1 MTEASTTVSFSM
13 PGGTGAAAIA
23 RRSVISIEAGLP
35 LGVRHRVALMLSE
48 LVANAVQH
56 GGAGPTEVVEVRV
69 ASSAHRVRVEVIDPG
84 WHDGEPHPRIQHA
97 DGGYGLVLI
106 EHLSDVWGREAT
118 ADGGSLAWFELD
130 LDGLEAT

>member
-1 MTEASTTVSFSM
+1 M

-56 GGAGPTEVVEVRV
+56 GGASPTETVEVRV
-69 ASSAHRVRVEVIDPG
+69 ASTPGRVRVEVIDPG
-84 WHDGEPHPRIQHA
+84 WQGVDPPLRIQHP
-97 DGGYGLVLI
+97 DGGYGLLLV
-106 EHLSDVWGREAT
+106 EHLSDGWGREAT
-118 ADGGSLAWFELD
+118 PAGGSLAWFELD
-130 LDGLEAT
+130 LDGLDES

>member
-1 MTEASTTVSFSM
+1 MTEPNTVSFSM

-56 GGAGPTEVVEVRV
+56 GGAGHNEILEVRV
-69 ASSAHRVRVEVIDPG
+69 ESTAQRVRVEVVDPG
-84 WHDGEPHPRIQHA
+84 WHGEAPPPRIQHP
-97 DGGYGLVLI
+97 DGGYGLLLV
-106 EHLSDVWGREAT
+106 EHLSDGWGREAT
-118 ADGGSLAWFELD
+118 AAGGSLAWFELD
-130 LDGLEAT
+130 LDGLQEF

>member
-1 MTEASTTVSFSM
+1 MTEAKTVSFSM

-35 LGVRHRVALMLSE
+35 LGLRHRVALMLSE

-56 GGAGPTEVVEVRV
+56 GGAGPAAVLEVRV
-69 ASSAHRVRVEVIDPG
+69 ASSVRRVRVEVIDPG
-84 WHDGEPHPRIQHA
+84 WDGDEPPERIQHP

-106 EHLSDVWGREAT
+106 EHLSDGWGREAT
-118 ADGGSLAWFELD
+118 AEGGSLAWFELD
-130 LDGLEAT
+130 LDGLDET

>member
-1 MTEASTTVSFSM
+1 MSEANIVSFSM

-23 RRSVISIEAGLP
+23 RRSVISFETGLP

-69 ASSAHRVRVEVIDPG
+69 ESRPNRVRVEVLDPG
-84 WHDGEPHPRIQHA
+84 WRGAEPPQRIQHP
-97 DGGYGLVLI
+97 DGGYGLLLV
-106 EHLSDVWGREAT
+106 EHLSNGGGCEAT
-118 ADGGSLAWFELD
+118 PYGGSLAWFELD
-130 LDGLEAT
+130 LDGLDAV

>member
-1 MTEASTTVSFSM
+1 MTEAKTVSFAI

-56 GGAGPTEVVEVRV
+56 GGGGPTEVVEVRV
-69 ASSAHRVRVEVIDPG
+69 ASSADRVRVEVIDPG
-84 WHDGEPHPRIQHA
+84 WHGVEPPQRIQHP
-97 DGGYGLVLI
+97 DGGYGLLLI
-106 EHLSDVWGREAT
+106 EHLSDGWGREAT
-118 ADGGSLAWFELD
+118 AEGGSLAWFELD
-130 LDGLEAT
+130 LDGLDES

>member
-1 MTEASTTVSFSM
+1 MTEAKTVSFSM

-35 LGVRHRVALMLSE
+35 LGLRHRVALMLSE

-56 GGAGPTEVVEVRV
+56 GGAGPTEVVQVRV
-69 ASSAHRVRVEVIDPG
+69 ASTQRRVRVEVIDPG
-84 WHDGEPHPRIQHA
+84 GEPAQHIQHA
-97 DGGYGLVLI
+97 DGGYGLLLV
-106 EHLSDVWGREAT
+106 EHLSDDYGREAT

-130 LDGLEAT
+130 LDGLEDS